1 MSSVL
6 IAEAPRPK
14 MSLGQQWIGAHVLAQ
29 LICVSASAAA
39 YGIGSMIGASDPVP
53 GAVLKSASFW
63 LMFGV
68 ELTFAF
74 SIAGLR
80 GLVLRQVLPNFSMLL
95 WMAAVLAYVMSFYL
109 LFGAP
114 FVPNSP
120 AVATANMTASTWAIG
135 ISAAAVMALVMGLVI
150 GSIEGLVLRRVAGG
164 AGRWALM
171 VGLAWSAG
179 IVLLMTFF
187 AAADALLPGASAATL
202 AVLGAVAKLALGALT
217 GLITLPALKHLKPR
231 QAS

>member
-6 IAEAPRPK
+6 IAEAPRR
-14 MSLGQQWIGAHVLAQ
+14 MSLGRQWIGAHVLAQ
-29 LICVSASAAA
+29 LICVAASAAA
-39 YGIGSMIGASDPVP
+39 YGIGSVIGANDPAA
-53 GAVLKSASFW
+53 GAALKSTAFW
-63 LMFGV
+63 LAFGV
-68 ELTFAF
+68 ELTFAI
-74 SIAGLR
+74 SIAALR

-95 WMAAVLAYVMSFYL
+95 WMAAVMAYVMSFYL
-109 LFGAP
+109 LFGMSSAQ
-114 FVPNSP
+114 N
-120 AVATANMTASTWAIG
+120 TAAGAASNMTASTWAVG
-135 ISAAAVMALVMGLVI
+135 ISVAAVMALIMGLVI
-150 GSIEGLVLRRVAGG
+150 GSIEGLVLRRVADG

-179 IVLLMTFF
+179 IVLLVTFF

-217 GLITLPALKHLKPR
+217 GLITLPALRHLRPR